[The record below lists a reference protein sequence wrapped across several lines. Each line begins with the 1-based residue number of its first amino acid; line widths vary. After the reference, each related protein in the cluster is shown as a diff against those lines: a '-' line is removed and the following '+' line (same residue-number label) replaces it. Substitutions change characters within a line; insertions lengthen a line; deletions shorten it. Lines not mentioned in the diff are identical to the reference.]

1 MYLLLELSEALFI
14 TNEIIADDKHHDKQR
29 QPLLEWAISDRH
41 RNRYLCMLTKSHS
54 AITYNLR
61 RQTKVIICHP
71 KITADLK
78 MIHDENNVLIHDELV
93 TVRNFSKRQIM
104 HVYTNEM
111 SIPMDL

>member
-14 TNEIIADDKHHDKQR
+14 INEIIADEHHDKRR

-41 RNRYLCMLTKSHS
+41 RNHYLCMLTKSYS

>member
-1 MYLLLELSEALFI
+1 
-14 TNEIIADDKHHDKQR
+14 
-29 QPLLEWAISDRH
+29 
-41 RNRYLCMLTKSHS
+41 
-54 AITYNLR
+54 
-61 RQTKVIICHP
+61 
-71 KITADLK
+71 